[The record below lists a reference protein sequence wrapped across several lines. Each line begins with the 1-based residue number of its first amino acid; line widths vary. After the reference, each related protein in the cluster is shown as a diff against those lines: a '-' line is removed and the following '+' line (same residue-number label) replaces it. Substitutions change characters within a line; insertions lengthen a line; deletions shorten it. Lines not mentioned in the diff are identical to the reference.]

1 MSFQAEI
8 IKMLNKLQ
16 DTCDKKNPDRE
27 AKNAPHAGTIAN
39 AYFWT
44 AVEKYAKGKKE
55 EAWKGMESAGFL
67 PSDVKDYD
75 PGEYVLGEAPSFIVK
90 AKVSE
95 KVKRP
100 DDEYLAESLFKSKYK
115 VPKPIAKEMIAAA
128 KRPST
133 STVTKSI
140 IER

>member
-27 AKNAPHAGTIAN
+27 ARNAPHAGTIAN
-39 AYFWT
+39 AYFWS
-44 AVEKYAKGKKE
+44 AVAKYAEGKKE
-55 EAWKGMESAGFL
+55 EAWKALAEAGFI
-67 PSDVKDYD
+67 PEDVKGYD
-75 PGEYVLGEAPSFIVK
+75 SGEYVLGESPSFIVK

-95 KVKRP
+95 PVKRFN
-100 DDEYLAESLFKSKYK
+100 DEYLAESLFKSKYK
-115 VPKPIAKEMIAAA
+115 VPKPVAKEMIAAA
-128 KRPST
+128 KRPSNP
-133 STVTKSI
+133 TVTKSI